1 VRRVK
6 AWSLLLVLLA
16 FAELWYWATVRCV
29 LVALSDV
36 ALYTLALALTTY
48 ALARM
53 DELEGKLRG
62 KAEEKEG

>member
-1 VRRVK
+1 MRRVK

-16 FAELWYWATVRCV
+16 FAELWYWAAVRCV

-36 ALYTLALALTTY
+36 ALYTLALALATY